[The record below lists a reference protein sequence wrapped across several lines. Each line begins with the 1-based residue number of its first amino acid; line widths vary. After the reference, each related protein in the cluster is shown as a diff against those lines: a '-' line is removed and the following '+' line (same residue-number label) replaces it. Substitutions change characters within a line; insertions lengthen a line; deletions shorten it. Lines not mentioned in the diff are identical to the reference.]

1 MALYICPC
9 RSGEVGDDLN
19 RCLSGDGV
27 GVAGDEPIDRFP
39 RGDAVGQQVDLL
51 VGNLPRKAL
60 IVVAGVPALG
70 VVGAQLGGDAAPG
83 DAVCVADKFARVAVV
98 LGEDVPAVSIDA
110 QGDDGLVARG
120 ALVNLEFGKAGGR
133 EGDVALPAVGGGVGG
148 KCQGEQVERLAVKVG
163 GNLVVHDVSGEDGQ
177 VVGVTVVPASKR
189 QGKAGGIPRHTA
201 AGKRQRQAVR
211 GWAQAARREVGRRR
225 WQRQRVVLARRAHR
239 ALVAYRLAG
248 AQRQAPAVLPR
259 AAHQQRRDADTWR
272 GTASQCWRG
281 GGVCHGAGLDGG
293 RGGAS
298 WRGAVGD
305 GGIAADA

>member
-1 MALYICPC
+1 MALGTGACC
-9 RSGEVGDDLN
+9 LGEVGDDLN
-19 RCLSGDGV
+19 RCLPRYGV
-27 GVAGDEPIDRFP
+27 GVAGDEPIDRLP
-39 RGDAVGQQVDLL
+39 RRDGVRQQLELL

-70 VVGAQLGGDAAPG
+70 VIRPQFGGEGSAGHRVG
-83 DAVCVADKFARVAVV
+83 VADKFAGVAVV
-98 LGEDVPAVSIDA
+98 LGEDVPAVAVDA
-110 QGDDGLVARG
+110 DGDDGLVARC
-120 ALVNLEFGKAGGR
+120 AAVYVELSKGGR
-133 EGDVALPAVGGGVGG
+133 GEGDVALPAVAVGVGG
-148 KCQGEQVERLAVKVG
+148 EVEGKQVERLAVKVG